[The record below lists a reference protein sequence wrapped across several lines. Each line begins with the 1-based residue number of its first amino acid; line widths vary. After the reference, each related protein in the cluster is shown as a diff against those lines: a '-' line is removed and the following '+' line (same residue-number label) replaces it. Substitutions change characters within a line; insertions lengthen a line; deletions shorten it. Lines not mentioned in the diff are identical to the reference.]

1 MTSQQTRQE
10 FIDFF
15 VKRHGHTFVPSS
27 PVVPADDPTLLFTN
41 AGMNQFKPIFL
52 GQERRSYVRAVNS
65 QKCIRAGGKH
75 NDLDD
80 VGRSR
85 RHHTFFEMLGNWS
98 FGDYFKRGAIEMAWE
113 LLTGV
118 WKLDPTRLHVSCYA
132 GDDKAGIPRDDEAAE
147 LWKQVAGLS
156 ADHIHFLG
164 KENFWEMGEIGPC
177 GPSTEIFIDRTPS
190 KTGGPGVES
199 GDNPLV
205 TEFWN
210 LVFIQYNRLPGGRL
224 EPLPAKHVD
233 TGMGLERVCA
243 ILQGKNDNYSTDLW
257 EPYFAAIGQLTGRT
271 YGGTFPDT
279 ATAEQKS
286 SGQVVEDIAFRVIAD
301 HARMATFAINDGARP
316 DNKGRD
322 SVVRSVIRRA
332 VRFGYQVFGLRKPFL
347 NGLVPVVVA
356 SMGDAFPEL
365 RRDPN
370 RIASIIQTEESVFL
384 GTIERGLGIFEE
396 AAARAQS
403 QTTPS
408 KTISGRDAFDL
419 HTTYGFPIDL
429 TDQLA
434 AERGLAVDH
443 AEYERLWQDF
453 VEESGKDRK
462 QHQQVAVD
470 LGAFAKTDDSG
481 KYLMAGTSATLLGWA
496 IGAQAVTA
504 GKLTD
509 GAEAA
514 LLLDRTSFYGE
525 QGGQVGDR
533 GEIVSITGRFAVT
546 DTQRRGD
553 HVLHMGKLVSGEL
566 TAGQQVSMQ
575 VDVARQDTM
584 RNHTATHLMN
594 WALRRVL
601 GDQVDQKGSLVDP
614 EKLRFD
620 FSHEKAVTPEQL
632 AEVERLVNER
642 VYGDLPVS
650 ATVIALA
657 DAKGLAG
664 VRAIFGERY
673 PDPVRVVAVGT
684 EDVRREAS
692 PDYSIEF
699 CGGTHLRRT
708 GEIGL
713 FKIIGE
719 ESVSK
724 GVRRVT
730 AVTGRGAVQFVQ
742 GLDANLRQIAQALSV
757 PPAEAPK
764 RVFAMQEE
772 LRALKKK
779 SASGGGAPSPGGID
793 PVAQAS
799 KLAAAA
805 PDFGSAKLIVGPIDG
820 AGEEQ
825 LRSAVD
831 SLKKKNPSSAILLGA
846 VAGDKVNFVAAA
858 SDDVI
863 ARGLKAGDWV
873 RETAKV
879 AGGGGGGR
887 PQMAQAG
894 GKDPQKLDDALAAAI
909 EYASNLLKKS

>member
-1 MTSQQTRQE
+1 
-10 FIDFF
+10 
-15 VKRHGHTFVPSS
+15 
-27 PVVPADDPTLLFTN
+27 
-41 AGMNQFKPIFL
+41 
-52 GQERRSYVRAVNS
+52 
-65 QKCIRAGGKH
+65 
-75 NDLDD
+75 
-80 VGRSR
+80 
-85 RHHTFFEMLGNWS
+85 
-98 FGDYFKRGAIEMAWE
+98 
-113 LLTGV
+113 
-118 WKLDPTRLHVSCYA
+118 
-132 GDDKAGIPRDDEAAE
+132 
-147 LWKQVAGLS
+147 
-156 ADHIHFLG
+156 
-164 KENFWEMGEIGPC
+164 
-177 GPSTEIFIDRTPS
+177 
-190 KTGGPGVES
+190 
-199 GDNPLV
+199 
-205 TEFWN
+205 
-210 LVFIQYNRLPGGRL
+210 
-224 EPLPAKHVD
+224 
-233 TGMGLERVCA
+233 
-243 ILQGKNDNYSTDLW
+243 
-257 EPYFAAIGQLTGRT
+257 
-271 YGGTFPDT
+271 
-279 ATAEQKS
+279 
-286 SGQVVEDIAFRVIAD
+286 
-301 HARMATFAINDGARP
+301 
-316 DNKGRD
+316 
-322 SVVRSVIRRA
+322 
-332 VRFGYQVFGLRKPFL
+332 
-347 NGLVPVVVA
+347 
-356 SMGDAFPEL
+356 
-365 RRDPN
+365 
-370 RIASIIQTEESVFL
+370 
-384 GTIERGLGIFEE
+384 
-396 AAARAQS
+396 
-403 QTTPS
+403 
-408 KTISGRDAFDL
+408 
-419 HTTYGFPIDL
+419 
-429 TDQLA
+429 
-434 AERGLAVDH
+434 
-443 AEYERLWQDF
+443 
-453 VEESGKDRK
+453 
-462 QHQQVAVD
+462 
-470 LGAFAKTDDSG
+470 
-481 KYLMAGTSATLLGWA
+481 
-496 IGAQAVTA
+496 
-504 GKLTD
+504 
-509 GAEAA
+509 
-514 LLLDRTSFYGE
+514 
-525 QGGQVGDR
+525 
-533 GEIVSITGRFAVT
+533 
-546 DTQRRGD
+546 
-553 HVLHMGKLVSGEL
+553 
-566 TAGQQVSMQ
+566 MQ

-764 RVFAMQEE
+764 RVAAMQEE

-779 SASGGGAPSPGGID
+779 SASGGGVASAGGID

>member
-113 LLTGV
+113 LLTQV
-118 WKLDPTRLHVSCYA
+118 WKLDATRIHVSCYEGNDA
-132 GDDKAGIPRDDEAAE
+132 AGIPRDDEAAD
-147 LWKQVAGLS
+147 LWKQVAGLP
-156 ADHIHFLG
+156 AERIHFLG

-177 GPSTEIFIDRTPS
+177 GPCTEIFIDRTPG
-190 KTGGPGVES
+190 KNGGAGVES

-243 ILQGKNDNYSTDLW
+243 ILQNKNDNYSTDLW
-257 EPYFAAIGQLTGRT
+257 EPYFAAIGKLAGRT

-279 ATAEQKS
+279 AMAEQVAG
-286 SGQVVEDIAFRVIAD
+286 GQVQSDIAFRVIAD
-301 HARMATFAINDGARP
+301 HARMSTFAINDGARP

-332 VRFGYQVFGLRKPFL
+332 VRFGYQVFGLRRPFL
-347 NGLVPVVVA
+347 HGLVPVVIA

-365 RRDPN
+365 RRDPE
-370 RIASIIQTEESVFL
+370 RIASIIQTEEAAFL

-396 AAARAQS
+396 AAGRAKE
-403 QTTPS
+403 
-408 KTISGRDAFDL
+408 KTISGREAFDL

-443 AEYERLWQDF
+443 GEYERLWGEF

-470 LGAFAKTDDSG
+470 LGAFSKTDDSP
-481 KYLMAGTSATLLGWA
+481 KYSTAGTSATLLGWA
-496 IGAQAVTA
+496 IGAQTFSS
-504 GKLTD
+504 GKL
-509 GAEAA
+509 AEGQDAA
-514 LLLDRTSFYGE
+514 LLLDRSSFYGE

-533 GEIVSITGRFAVT
+533 GEIVSITGRFAVS

-553 HVLHMGKLVSGEL
+553 HVLHMGKLISGEL
-566 TAGQQVSMQ
+566 SAGQQVSMQ
-575 VDVARQDTM
+575 VDAARHDTM
-584 RNHTATHLMN
+584 RNHTATHLLN

-620 FSHEKAVTPEQL
+620 FSHEKAVTAEQL

-650 ATVIALA
+650 AAVIPLG
-657 DAKGLAG
+657 DAKQLAG

-692 PDYSIEF
+692 PDLSIEF

-713 FKIIGE
+713 FKITGE

-730 AVTGRGAVQFVQ
+730 AVTGRGAVRFVQ
-742 GLDANLRQIAQALSV
+742 ELDANLRQIAQALSV
-757 PPAEAPK
+757 PAGEAPK
-764 RVFAMQEE
+764 RVAAMQEE

-779 SASGGGAPSPGGID
+779 GSGGGGAVAAGGLD

-805 PDFGSAKLIVGPIDG
+805 PELGGAKLIVGPIDG

-825 LRSAVD
+825 LRSAID
-831 SLKKKNPSSAILLGA
+831 SLKKKNPSSAILLA
-846 VAGDKVNFVAAA
+846 SVAGEKVNFVAAA

-873 RETAKV
+873 REAAKV

-887 PQMAQAG
+887 PQMALAG
-894 GKDPQKLDDALAAAI
+894 GKDPQKMGDALAAAI
-909 EYASNLLKKS
+909 AYARSVLEKS